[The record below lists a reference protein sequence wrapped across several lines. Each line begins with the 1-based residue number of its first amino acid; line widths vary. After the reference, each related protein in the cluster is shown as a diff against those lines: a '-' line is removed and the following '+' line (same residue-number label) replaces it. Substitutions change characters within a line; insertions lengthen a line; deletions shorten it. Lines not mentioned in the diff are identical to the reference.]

1 MGQKSA
7 QQGTSPAP
15 ASDAPPARTGHP
27 YYMYDSIHEMG
38 HVLKACLREEAL
50 DLMRGMAQTIVGRG
64 TARVFLVGCGTSL
77 NIGKTLTYCLEQ
89 NAGLPARALDSFE
102 FLSYPPPDLDVQA
115 TVIAISHS
123 GSSLT
128 TVRAAEFARQRGAY
142 TIGMVGNPKGRLASV
157 GNVTLFDPG
166 GVEINGPK
174 IRSYTVSCFQ
184 GLLLSLMTQEIKAG
198 TSLIDRLAGLPEA
211 VERFIAQIEPQ
222 VKAAASDWAKQ
233 VSSYM
238 VVGSGSDAGNA
249 TEIALKILETVP
261 PPANGFDV
269 EEYTHG
275 PILSMRPERGL
286 IILQGTAPGKKRC
299 VEAAYAASAVTNN
312 ILVITADPQAGWPGC
327 ATVWPIPSGFDLAAF
342 LLTPIPAQVLVYY
355 LCLAFGSNAD
365 RASAS
370 SPQIMELYRRAFPP
384 GTH

>member
-1 MGQKSA
+1 MNQKSSQPGA
-7 QQGTSPAP
+7 SPTP

-38 HVLKACLREEAL
+38 RVLKACLTEEAL
-50 DLMRGMAQTIVGRG
+50 GLVHSMAQTIVGRG

-89 NAGLPARALDSFE
+89 NAGLPARALDSLE
-102 FLSYPPPDLDVQA
+102 FLSYPPPDLDAQA

-123 GSSLT
+123 GGSLT
-128 TVRAAEFARQRGAY
+128 TVRAAEFARQRGAC
-142 TIGMVGNPKGRLASV
+142 TIGMVGNPKGKLASASDI
-157 GNVTLFDPG
+157 TLFDPG

-174 IRSYTVSCFQ
+174 MRSYTVSCFQ
-184 GLLLSLMTQEIKAG
+184 GLLLSLMIREIKSG
-198 TSLIDRLAGLPEA
+198 TGLIGQLDGLPEA

-222 VKAAASDWAKQ
+222 VKAVAPDWARQ

-261 PPANGFDV
+261 PPANSFDV

-275 PILSMRPERGL
+275 PILSTRPDRGL
-286 IILQGTAPGKKRC
+286 IVLQGTAPGKKRC
-299 VEAAYAASAVTNN
+299 VEAAYAASAVTNH
-312 ILVITADPQAGWPGC
+312 ILVITADPQAGWPSC

-342 LLTPIPAQVLVYY
+342 LLTPIPVQVLVYY
-355 LCLAFGSNAD
+355 LCLAFGTNAD